1 MRRRCT
7 LILPLVLL
15 SAVCAAAG
23 TIGQIDFDPSAL
35 PAAFPGAREASD
47 AALTSE
53 LRRRLP
59 MDMSVVASQRIIV
72 AAPAPEQETRV
83 TGRRIAGYETQI
95 RRRHFPDVAAR
106 RIVVVL
112 GGDESNVRGLAK
124 ALYPAVDVARVPDPG
139 FYHSEDGLIL
149 AKASDG
155 DRAVLN
161 GLMRALVQDDNPNA
175 PHWFIEAM
183 ATLFE
188 SIERSADGL
197 VPTLDERMALIA
209 TDEDLDYDVFAGIC
223 DCSALTAEQRALIRL
238 LLVYLVERDRLAE
251 LRAAVRQQG
260 RYTTLLQALDA
271 MALDR
276 QAWKTFAEQR
286 VRAYWKSGGGA
297 S

>member
-1 MRRRCT
+1 

-188 SIERSADGL
+188 SNERSADGL

-223 DCSALTAEQRALIRL
+223 DCSALGTIHDAPAGARCLGAGSAGVEDVCRATRAGLLEIRWWGFMTPPT
-238 LLVYLVERDRLAE
+238 RS
-251 LRAAVRQQG
+251 QG
-260 RYTTLLQALDA
+260 RPASTRRLDLCSTLPIGL
-271 MALDR
+271 
-276 QAWKTFAEQR
+276 
-286 VRAYWKSGGGA
+286 
-297 S
+297 